1 MSSQMRHW
9 LVFGV
14 ILLVTFGLA
23 LVVAGNHQRYA
34 LSLAPS
40 SFNPSPSGTKAVF
53 VTLQKLGRPAER
65 WQHPW
70 TKLGSRTGVLVYA
83 DFATEESFSSQG
95 AVSPTG
101 EEADALAH
109 WIARGNTLL
118 YYSNPGRHAWRL
130 VSRLLEDLDIG
141 LETNAFEIAGSADF
155 WTLRRKTETLHTIT
169 PLKLT
174 EGVHGVTLERSPGFQ
189 VTEGAA
195 VPLLVDGDGT
205 AHALWVPHGR
215 GQVIFFSSTSVIDN
229 EFLVAGDN
237 LAFFL
242 NLLRDLPEGSAIF
255 FDEYHHGYSSEFAM
269 HDFLALPVVKFAALQ
284 LALVGVLV
292 LYSQARRF
300 GEPVPLVR
308 ETRRSVMEYATA
320 LGDLYR
326 RADTQLETLEYL
338 YQHVRREL
346 IDRQGL
352 GKAATAA
359 EIGARLGAR
368 PELRRAWEELAHD
381 CEQRLETRRLTR
393 REFAQLARRIQE
405 FRRQMQ

>member
-14 ILLVTFGLA
+14 ILVVTFGLA
-23 LVVAGNHQRYA
+23 LLVAGGHQRYA

-40 SFNPSPSGTKAVF
+40 SFNSSPSGTKAIF
-53 VTLQKLGRPAER
+53 GTLQKLGQPVER
-65 WQHPW
+65 WEYPW
-70 TKLGSRTGVLVYA
+70 TKLVSQNGILVYA
-83 DFATEESFSSQG
+83 DFATDESFSREG
-95 AVSPTG
+95 AIPPTG

-109 WIARGNTLL
+109 WVSHGNTLL
-118 YYSNPGRHAWRL
+118 YYSNSGRHTWRL
-130 VSRLLEDLDIG
+130 VSKLLDDLDIG
-141 LETNAFEIAGSADF
+141 LETNVFKNAESPNF
-155 WTLRRKTETLHTIT
+155 WTLQRKTETLHTIT
-169 PLKLT
+169 PLRLT
-174 EGVHGVTLERSPGFQ
+174 EGVHAVTLEKSPGFR

-195 VPLLVDGDGT
+195 IPLLVDSDGA

-215 GQVIFFSSTSVIDN
+215 GQVVFFSSTSVIDN

-237 LAFFL
+237 LAFLL
-242 NLLRDLPEGSAIF
+242 NLLRDLPEGGAIL
-255 FDEYHHGYSSEFAM
+255 FDEYHHGYSKEFAM
-269 HDFLALPVVKFAALQ
+269 HDFLTLPVVKFAALQ
-284 LALVGVLV
+284 LALVGALV

-308 ETRRSVMEYATA
+308 ETRRSVMEYAVA

-346 IDRQGL
+346 IDRHGL
-352 GKAATAA
+352 GVAATAA
-359 EIGARLGAR
+359 GIGARLGAR
-368 PELRRAWEELAHD
+368 PELRRAWEELASD